1 MRIVVVCVGR
11 PRELTFQGQ
20 KYTTSIFKKKIVGPV
35 AVTNDNLE
43 GDRQHD
49 LNFHGGRDKAI
60 YVYSQE
66 HYRDWEK
73 ALGINELEVSQFGE
87 NLTVSG
93 CRDEDIVVGTK
104 LRMGS
109 IFATVMQP
117 RIPCAKLGVKLEN
130 ADFPQLFW
138 EKGLLGFYLRVDQ
151 AGSLQA
157 GDEITIEHIP
167 THGITLRSVWATVV
181 NSSSNEASEI
191 LEKLDS
197 LDAGWL
203 RRLKKIAKP

>member
-1 MRIVVVCVGR
+1 MRIVDVCVGR
-11 PRELTFQGQ
+11 PREVTFQGQ
-20 KYTTSIFKKKIVGPV
+20 EYITSIFKDKVVGPV
-35 AVTNDNLE
+35 AVVDDNLE

-49 LNFHGGRDKAI
+49 LNFHGGRDKVI
-60 YVYSQE
+60 YVYSLE
-66 HYRDWEK
+66 HYKDWEQE
-73 ALGINELEVSQFGE
+73 LGVSELEVSQFGE

-93 CRDEDIVVGTK
+93 CRDEDVVVGTQ

-109 IFATVMQP
+109 VLTTVMQP
-117 RIPCAKLGVKLEN
+117 RIPCAKLGARLEN
-130 ADFPQLFW
+130 VDFPQLFW

-157 GDEITIEHIP
+157 GDEISIEQIP
-167 THGITLRSVWATVV
+167 AHGITLRSLWAAVV